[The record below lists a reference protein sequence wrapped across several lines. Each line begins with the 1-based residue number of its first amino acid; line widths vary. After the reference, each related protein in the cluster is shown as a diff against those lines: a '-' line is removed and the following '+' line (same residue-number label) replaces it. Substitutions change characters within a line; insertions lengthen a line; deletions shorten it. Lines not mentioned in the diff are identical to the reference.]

1 VSSATK
7 FRLHLVSASSLMLLA
22 IWLSSG
28 TMVPYASTWAF
39 PIVSKS
45 CGYLFNQDH
54 PQYRAVF
61 DMLDGAPRAAWE
73 WSIVVRR
80 ILYPLVAFP
89 FMKAA
94 GFVVGGFIASALINL
109 AALVALA
116 AFVRRRW
123 GERAALA
130 AMWLLASYP
139 GVTYWGALPYA
150 NATVVPVSLGL
161 FMLLTRLDERDDL
174 RWVVGN
180 TLAMG
185 LLVTAYDLL
194 PYFGVAAL
202 IVLARR
208 RRWRAMPIAAVCLAS
223 GPLVVWLVLTRV
235 VHLAWSN
242 INTDI
247 YAIMVRGYL
256 HPGDVGAWIRSLA
269 GFPRVLGQVFLFS
282 NMVFL
287 PLLFLLLLLVVRAR
301 LSAVEGALFVA
312 IALVFL
318 FNNLG
323 PPHPETEQ
331 MRGDYIPRI
340 YQPLGA
346 ALIVYCARV
355 IGAAG
360 ALERSK
366 ATVVAVALG
375 VTLLANLSVAFGPV
389 GHVPWAGPIYQ
400 RFYFHAYLDS
410 MDTNL
415 ARYGRRPLGFCEPR

>member
-109 AALVALA
+109 GALITLA
-116 AFVRRRW
+116 VFVRRRW

>member
-1 VSSATK
+1 
-7 FRLHLVSASSLMLLA
+7 
-22 IWLSSG
+22 
-28 TMVPYASTWAF
+28 
-39 PIVSKS
+39 
-45 CGYLFNQDH
+45 
-54 PQYRAVF
+54 
-61 DMLDGAPRAAWE
+61 
-73 WSIVVRR
+73 
-80 ILYPLVAFP
+80 
-89 FMKAA
+89 
-94 GFVVGGFIASALINL
+94 
-109 AALVALA
+109 
-116 AFVRRRW
+116 
-123 GERAALA
+123 
-130 AMWLLASYP
+130 MWLLASYP

-150 NATVVPVSLGL
+150 NATVVPASLGL
-161 FMLLTRLDERDDL
+161 YMLLTRLDEREDL

-180 TLAMG
+180 ALAMG

-208 RRWRAMPIAAVCLAS
+208 RRWRAMPIAAICLAT
-223 GPLVVWLVLTRV
+223 GPVLVWLLLTRL
-235 VHLAWSN
+235 VHVAWSN

-247 YAIMVRGYL
+247 YGIMVRGYL

-287 PLLFLLLLLVVRAR
+287 PLLFLLLLLIVRAR
-301 LSAVEGALFVA
+301 LSAVEGAVFVS

-331 MRGDYIPRI
+331 MRGEYIPRI

-355 IGAAG
+355 VGAGG
-360 ALERSK
+360 ALERPK
-366 ATVVAVALG
+366 ATFVAVALSA
-375 VTLLANLSVAFGPV
+375 TLLANLSVAFGPIA
-389 GHVPWAGPIYQ
+389 HVPWAGSIYQ

-415 ARYGRRPLGFCEPR
+415 ALYGRRPLGFCSPR

>member
-1 VSSATK
+1 VA
-7 FRLHLVSASSLMLLA
+7 AAAALMLLA

-28 TMVPYASTWAF
+28 TMYPFASTWAF

-45 CGYLFNQDH
+45 CGYLFNQDT
-54 PQYRAVF
+54 PQYRAAF

-73 WSIVVRR
+73 WSITLRR
-80 ILYPLVAFP
+80 LLYPLVAFP

-94 GFVVGGFIASALINL
+94 GFVVGGFIASALINV
-109 AALVALA
+109 AALIVFARFL
-116 AFVRRRW
+116 RKRW
-123 GERAALA
+123 GDRTGLVGT
-130 AMWLLASYP
+130 WLLAVYP

-150 NATVVPVSLGL
+150 NATIVPVSCGL
-161 FMLLTRLDERDDL
+161 FILLTRLDEREDL

-208 RRWRAMPIAAVCLAS
+208 RRWRAMPLAAACIAS
-223 GPLVVWLVLTRV
+223 GPLLVWFILTRL
-235 VHLAWSN
+235 VHLPWLNS
-242 INTDI
+242 NTDK
-247 YAIMVRGYL
+247 YGIMVQGYL
-256 HPGDVGAWIRSLA
+256 HPGDLGVWIRSLA
-269 GFPRVLGQVFLFS
+269 GFPRVVGQVFLFS

-287 PLLFLLLLLVVRAR
+287 PLLFLLVALVVRAR

-323 PPHPETEQ
+323 PPNPETAQ
-331 MRGDYIPRI
+331 MRGEYIPRI
-340 YQPLGA
+340 YQPLGVV
-346 ALIVYCARV
+346 LIVYCARA

-360 ALERSK
+360 ALADAQERPK
-366 ATVVAVALG
+366 AIFVAIALG
-375 VTLLANLSVAFGPV
+375 ATLLANLSVAFGPIA
-389 GHVPWAGPIYQ
+389 HVPWAGSIYQ
-400 RFYFHAYLDS
+400 RFYFHSYLDS

-415 ARYGRRPLGFCEPR
+415 GRYGRRPLGFCSPQ